1 MSDPG
6 HVVVVGAGLG
16 GLRTA
21 ERLRAA
27 GHDGPITLVGAEA
40 HLPYDRPP
48 LSKQILTGAWE
59 PPRTLLAS
67 EERLREQGVA
77 WRLGAAA
84 DGLNGTTVTLADGSA
99 VHGDAVVLATGLRAR
114 GLAGQ
119 PAGVHTLRDLDDAI
133 GLRDALRDARSLLVL
148 GAGFVGAEVASA
160 ARGLGP
166 GGAGLDVTVLE
177 ALPLP
182 LTRVFGDTGGA
193 LCARLL
199 TEAGIDLRC
208 NTLVKGFQDS
218 RTVSLADGSSMSA
231 DVVLVALGGTPHLPW
246 IADSADGLRCDASG
260 RVLGASRVWAVGDV
274 AAWEC
279 GRCGGHHRTEHWT
292 SAVDQA
298 TAVARD
304 MLGLP
309 SPTAG
314 LPYFWSDQFG
324 LKIQLI
330 GRPGAG
336 ERAEVLHGS
345 GPAGGPVKG
354 TVLGY
359 FADGRLVTVAA
370 FGAPRLLARYRPL
383 VEAGASHADAL
394 ALAAELDGG

>member
-1 MSDPG
+1 M
-6 HVVVVGAGLG
+6 VGAGLG

-27 GHDGPITLVGAEA
+27 GHDGPITLVGNET

-59 PPRTLLAS
+59 SPRTLLTT
-67 EERLREQGVA
+67 EQRLREQGME

-84 DGLNGTTVTLADGSA
+84 AGLDGTTVTLADGSA
-99 VHGDAVVLATGLRAR
+99 VRGDAVVLATGLRAR
-114 GLAGQ
+114 VLPGQ
-119 PAGVHTLRDLDDAI
+119 PPGVHTLRDLDDAV
-133 GLRDALRDARSLLVL
+133 GLRDALREARSLLVL

-160 ARGLGP
+160 ARGLG
-166 GGAGLDVTVLE
+166 LDVTVVE

-182 LTRVFGDTGGA
+182 LTRIFGDTGGA

-208 NTLVKGFQDS
+208 NTPVTGFADS
-218 RTVSLADGSSMSA
+218 RTVRLSDGGTLSA
-231 DVVLVALGGTPHLPW
+231 DVVLVALGGTPRLPW
-246 IADSADGLRCDASG
+246 LPDSADGLRCGASG
-260 RVLGASRVWAVGDV
+260 RVVGASRVWAVGDV

-279 GRCGGHHRTEHWT
+279 ARCGGHHRTEHWT

-298 TAVARD
+298 AAVAHD

-309 SPTAG
+309 APEAS

-330 GRPGAG
+330 GQPGAG
-336 ERAEVLHGS
+336 QRAEVLHGS

-359 FADGRLVTVAA
+359 FADDRLVTVAA
-370 FGAPRLLARYRPL
+370 FGVPRLLARYRPL
-383 VEAGASHADAL
+383 VATNASCQDTR
-394 ALAAELDGG
+394 ALAAEMDAA